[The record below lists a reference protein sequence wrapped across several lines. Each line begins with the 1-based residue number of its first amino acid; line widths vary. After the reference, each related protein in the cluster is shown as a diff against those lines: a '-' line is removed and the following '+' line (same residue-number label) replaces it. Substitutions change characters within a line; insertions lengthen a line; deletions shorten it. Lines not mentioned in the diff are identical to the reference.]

1 MPDLIRMERFYL
13 YKRIITKRNVLIAL
27 TVAMLLFIW
36 GQSLLPRELS
46 AEESGWFTTHIIN
59 PLLGLFGLSV
69 KGALVRK
76 LAHVTEYTILS
87 ILLTLLFRGNVK
99 RVLPLGFAAAFLDES
114 IQILSKRG
122 AMIQDVWID
131 LLGVLI
137 GYIVTA
143 VPMLLQKNHISSSD
157 RNGCSK

>member
-1 MPDLIRMERFYL
+1 M

-87 ILLTLLFRGNVK
+87 ILLTLLFHCNVK
-99 RVLPLGFAAAFLDES
+99 RVLSLGFAAAFLD
-114 IQILSKRG
+114 
-122 AMIQDVWID
+122 
-131 LLGVLI
+131 
-137 GYIVTA
+137 
-143 VPMLLQKNHISSSD
+143 
-157 RNGCSK
+157 

>member
-1 MPDLIRMERFYL
+1 M

-87 ILLTLLFRGNVK
+87 ILLTVLFRGNVK

-137 GYIVTA
+137 GYILTT
-143 VPMLLQKNHISSSD
+143 VPMRLR
-157 RNGCSK
+157 RNRNSKQDQNDYSK

>member
-1 MPDLIRMERFYL
+1 M

-87 ILLTLLFRGNVK
+87 ILLTVLFRGNVK

-137 GYIVTA
+137 GYILTA
-143 VPMLLQKNHISSSD
+143 VPMRLR
-157 RNGCSK
+157 RNRNSKQDQNDYSK

>member
-1 MPDLIRMERFYL
+1 M
-13 YKRIITKRNVLIAL
+13 

-36 GQSLLPRELS
+36 GQSLLPQSLS

-59 PLLGLFGLSV
+59 PLLGLFGLSADN
-69 KGALVRK
+69 GLVRK
-76 LAHVTEYTILS
+76 LAHVSEYAALS
-87 ILLTLLFRGNVK
+87 FLLALLFRGSVK
-99 RVLPLGFAAAFLDES
+99 RLFPLGFSAAFLDES
-114 IQILSKRG
+114 IQILSNRG

-131 LLGVLI
+131 LLGVLL

-143 VPMLLQKNHISSSD
+143 VPMRLQKNHISSSD

>member
-1 MPDLIRMERFYL
+1 
-13 YKRIITKRNVLIAL
+13 
-27 TVAMLLFIW
+27 MLLFIW

-87 ILLTLLFRGNVK
+87 ILLTVLFRGNVK

-137 GYIVTA
+137 GYILTA
-143 VPMLLQKNHISSSD
+143 VPMRLR
-157 RNGCSK
+157 RNRNSKQDQNDYSK

>member
-1 MPDLIRMERFYL
+1 M
-13 YKRIITKRNVLIAL
+13 IAL
-27 TVAMLLFIW
+27 TVAALLFIW

-76 LAHVTEYTILS
+76 LAHVTEYIMLS
-87 ILLTLLFRGNVK
+87 ILLTVLFRCNVK
-99 RVLPLGFAAAFLDES
+99 RVLSLGFAAAFLDES

-122 AMIQDVWID
+122 SLIQDVWID
-131 LLGVLI
+131 LIGILI
-137 GYIVTA
+137 GYGLATLA
-143 VPMLLQKNHISSSD
+143 MLIWGKRHNISN
-157 RNGCSK
+157 R

>member
-1 MPDLIRMERFYL
+1 MQRFYL

-76 LAHVTEYTILS
+76 LAHVTEYTMLS

-99 RVLPLGFAAAFLDES
+99 RVLSLGFAAAFLDES

-137 GYIVTA
+137 GYILTA
-143 VPMLLQKNHISSSD
+143 VPMRLR
-157 RNGCSK
+157 RNRNSKQDQNDYSK

>member
-1 MPDLIRMERFYL
+1 MQRFYL

-87 ILLTLLFRGNVK
+87 ILLTMLFHGSIRH
-99 RVLPLGFAAAFLDES
+99 VLPVGFSVAFLDES

-122 AMIQDVWID
+122 SLIQDVWID
-131 LLGVLI
+131 LIGILI
-137 GYIVTA
+137 GYGLATLA
-143 VPMLLQKNHISSSD
+143 MLIWGKRGRD
-157 RNGCSK
+157 SKTE

>member
-1 MPDLIRMERFYL
+1 MTKQIF
-13 YKRIITKRNVLIAL
+13 TKRNVLITL

-36 GQSLLPRELS
+36 GQSLLPQSLS

-87 ILLTLLFRGNVK
+87 ILLTVLFRGNVK

-137 GYIVTA
+137 GYILTA
-143 VPMLLQKNHISSSD
+143 VPMRLQKNYISNSD

>member
-1 MPDLIRMERFYL
+1 M
-13 YKRIITKRNVLIAL
+13 YKRIITKRNVLIVL

-76 LAHVTEYTILS
+76 LAHVTEYAVLS
-87 ILLTLLFRGNVK
+87 FLLTLLFHGSVK
-99 RVLPLGFAAAFLDES
+99 RVLPLGFTVAFLDES
-114 IQILSKRG
+114 IQILSNRG

-137 GYIVTA
+137 GYILTA

>member
-1 MPDLIRMERFYL
+1 M

>member
-1 MPDLIRMERFYL
+1 MYERIF
-13 YKRIITKRNVLIAL
+13 TKRYVLIAL

-69 KGALVRK
+69 KGTLVRK

-87 ILLTLLFRGNVK
+87 ILLTLLFRGSI
-99 RVLPLGFAAAFLDES
+99 RHVLPVGFSVAFLDES

-137 GYIVTA
+137 GYILTA

>member
-1 MPDLIRMERFYL
+1 MTKQIF
-13 YKRIITKRNVLIAL
+13 TKRNVLITL

-36 GQSLLPRELS
+36 GQSLLPQSLS
-46 AEESGWFTTHIIN
+46 AEESGWFTTHIIT

-87 ILLTLLFRGNVK
+87 ILLTVLFRGNVK

-137 GYIVTA
+137 GYILTA
-143 VPMLLQKNHISSSD
+143 VPMRLQKNYISNSD

>member
-1 MPDLIRMERFYL
+1 M
-13 YKRIITKRNVLIAL
+13 YKRIFTKRNVLIAL
-27 TVAMLLFIW
+27 TVAALLFIW

-87 ILLTLLFRGNVK
+87 ILLTLLFRGSL
-99 RVLPLGFAAAFLDES
+99 RHVLTVGFSAAFLDES

-131 LLGVLI
+131 LIGILI
-137 GYIVTA
+137 GYGLATLA
-143 VPMLLQKNHISSSD
+143 MLIWGKRGRD
-157 RNGCSK
+157 SKTE